1 MSVIMNKTIIALF
14 VFTPFPTFPHGGR
27 STLKGFSPLGE
38 TGKGV
43 IQRKSLNINIK
54 NKFIPF

>member
-1 MSVIMNKTIIALF
+1 MNKTIIALF

>member
-1 MSVIMNKTIIALF
+1 MVFKTNWMSVIMNKTIIALF
-14 VFTPFPTFPHGGR
+14 I
-27 STLKGFSPLGE
+27 FSPLGE

-54 NKFIPF
+54 KKFIPF